1 MAEVHEVGF
10 PRSRGAHRAAV
21 ARRPA
26 PIDGPE
32 SRDASSDPVEPTR
45 SERSAACV
53 ELRPHRVRLRPSLR
67 MCEPAMSGVGS
78 RGRRYAPARGG
89 PVHRRIHPFRRRA
102 RGQSLQPI
110 LRRRTTHPPE
120 WTRVPDELTRQ
131 QAGLDWTAGFL
142 VADAKGR
149 IVGRV
154 EGPTY
159 GASPQ
164 PPGALS
170 VRSRLLGWRRRLVPV
185 DAIETID
192 ERTKVVA
199 GSSAP
204 RSGRSPNC
212 A

>member
-1 MAEVHEVGF
+1 
-10 PRSRGAHRAAV
+10 
-21 ARRPA
+21 
-26 PIDGPE
+26 
-32 SRDASSDPVEPTR
+32 
-45 SERSAACV
+45 
-53 ELRPHRVRLRPSLR
+53 
-67 MCEPAMSGVGS
+67 
-78 RGRRYAPARGG
+78 
-89 PVHRRIHPFRRRA
+89 
-102 RGQSLQPI
+102 
-110 LRRRTTHPPE
+110 
-120 WTRVPDELTRQ
+120 VPDELTRQ